1 MNSAH
6 AFVFAMSGS
15 FTDQQ
20 MAQNAA
26 YVNQNVEAI
35 KGSGG
40 WLASQATRIQDGFNN
55 FLNSRAWELG
65 KRLSGAAN
73 DGEYVGRFEIG
84 YLGTVDG
91 ILGAQGTMVNYIMA
105 NPRHMQAFLDGQIE
119 GYSDMHPLCKGVGV
133 ANPFFRKAMHG
144 VLDLQEVDGTYQLS
158 HSHFVD
164 TGNEALPFRDV
175 ANIHKT
181 WNAADYH
188 RMKGLFDIK
197 RDEPLVEPPAD
208 E

>member
-6 AFVFAMSGS
+6 AFAYAMSGS

-26 YVNQNVEAI
+26 YVSQNVQAVQ
-35 KGSGG
+35 GAGG
-40 WLASQATRIQDGFNN
+40 WLASQATKIMDGFNN

-65 KRLSGAAN
+65 KRLASKD

-84 YLGTVDG
+84 YLGTADG
-91 ILGAQGTMVNYIMA
+91 ILGARGLMSNYIMA
-105 NPRHMQAFLDGQIE
+105 NPGHMQAFLDGQIE
-119 GYSDMHPLCKGVGV
+119 GYDDLHAMCKGVGA
-133 ANPFFRKAMHG
+133 ANPYYRKARHG
-144 VLDLQEVDGTYQLS
+144 VLDLQHVDGKNVLS
-158 HSHFVD
+158 HSHYVD
-164 TGNEALPFRDV
+164 TGSEALPFRDIV
-175 ANIHKT
+175 SIDKT

-188 RMKGLFDIK
+188 RAKGLFDIK
-197 RDEPLVEPPAD
+197 RDASEVEPPAD